1 MMGLR
6 RLRLALVV
14 SWWAVGDGFFV
25 ARAAP
30 STRVARCACDEAMY
44 DTYDALA
51 ARCVALVE
59 AQAGGGGVWIGIA
72 GGPGAGKSTVA
83 EAVAARAAKK
93 GVASVVLPMDGF
105 HYSKAELRG
114 LDPPDAAR
122 YLPRR
127 GAPWTFDAARF
138 CGDLRRAKANERASW
153 PTYSRVLSDPVAGGA
168 AYDGEALVLCEGNY
182 LLLGALADRGDL
194 DPDVRAEAARWRPLL
209 DGACFDE
216 TWRAAARRELRFA
229 STLSKRPPRGN
240 RVVDTRWDRP
250 EGRSRVRQSAKTSR
264 GSLRGREGLTRAPPG
279 SSRPRAA
286 SPRSATASSTD
297 TSRPG
302 PTPRPRPG
310 APPRPSRAPRGAPT
324 PTTSPT
330 PTSSTSAAPSRT
342 SSSPPSAKRRTP
354 VPRSPGGDATF
365 CRAWR
370 PPGGGCAPGGGGG
383 CCCRCAP
390 SLRNE
395 ARGPRRPCRG
405 KIKKADRPLLCKG
418 SSHRQITELRPRQS

>member
-1 MMGLR
+1 MGLR

-138 CGDLRRAKANERASW
+138 CRDLRRAKANERASW

-168 AYDGEALVLCEGNY
+168 DYDGEALILCEGNY

-216 TWRAAARRELRFA
+216 TWPAAARRELRFA
-229 STLSKRPPRGN
+229 STFSKRPPRGN
-240 RVVDTRWDRP
+240 RGPPRVGTAPRDGRASDNPPNESRKP
-250 EGRSRVRQSAKTSR
+250 PRSGRSH
-264 GSLRGREGLTRAPPG
+264 P
-279 SSRPRAA
+279 
-286 SPRSATASSTD
+286 
-297 TSRPG
+297 
-302 PTPRPRPG
+302 
-310 APPRPSRAPRGAPT
+310 RAPRFVAPAGGVPAQRDRLVNRHLETWTDAKTEAWGAAT
-324 PTTSPT
+324 PLEGAQRRTDANDVPNAYLVDECRSFADLLVTSLG
-330 PTSSTSAAPSRT
+330 SAA
-342 SSSPPSAKRRTP
+342 
-354 VPRSPGGDATF
+354 
-365 CRAWR
+365 
-370 PPGGGCAPGGGGG
+370 
-383 CCCRCAP
+383 
-390 SLRNE
+390 
-395 ARGPRRPCRG
+395 
-405 KIKKADRPLLCKG
+405 
-418 SSHRQITELRPRQS
+418 